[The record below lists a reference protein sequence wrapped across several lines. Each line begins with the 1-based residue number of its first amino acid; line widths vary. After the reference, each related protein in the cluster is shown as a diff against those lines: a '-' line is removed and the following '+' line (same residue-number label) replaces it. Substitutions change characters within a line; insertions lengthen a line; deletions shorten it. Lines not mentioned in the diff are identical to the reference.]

1 MKNNHKPEIRFP
13 GYTGDWEQRK
23 LGDISDIKTGPFGST
38 LHAKDYVE
46 NGTPII
52 TTEHFKNGKL
62 PLYKEGIPQVSDED
76 LERLKSYILNSED
89 IVFSRVGS
97 VDINALVT
105 EQQEG
110 WLFSGRVLR
119 VRSDEEI
126 NSQFLHY
133 ELSTD
138 RVKNDVISRA
148 VGQTMPSINTEILK
162 ETKVVIFNEKKV
174 QEKIGNFFKEIDDL
188 LTLHQQELTTLKQT
202 KQGFLQKMFPKE
214 GESVPEVRFPGFT
227 GDWEQRRL
235 DSMVDRLK
243 SYPLSRDVETSDYTG
258 YKYIHYGDIHTKV
271 ADKIDKSSN
280 LPNIKV
286 GNYELLEKGDLVL
299 ADASEDYKG
308 IATPAVITIDT
319 PYKLVSGLHT
329 IALRPKQV
337 DSLFLYYLINSPIFR
352 KYGYRVG
359 TGMKVFGI
367 SVTNL
372 LKFES
377 IFPSLEEQTKIGNFF
392 EQLDNT
398 IALHQRELDALK
410 ETKKAF
416 LQKMFA

>member
-1 MKNNHKPEIRFP
+1 MKNKCTPDIRFLGFTKNWDEHKLKDVANFIRGSFP
-13 GYTGDWEQRK
+13 QPYTNPDWYDEEHGRPFVQVADIGFDLK
-23 LGDISDIKTGPFGST
+23 LNKDTKLHISKVAEPKSRFVEAGKVVVALQGSI
-38 LHAKDYVE
+38 E
-46 NGTPII
+46 
-52 TTEHFKNGKL
+52 
-62 PLYKEGIPQVSDED
+62 
-76 LERLKSYILNSED
+76 KSI
-89 IVFSRVGS
+89 
-97 VDINALVT
+97 
-105 EQQEG
+105 
-110 WLFSGRVLR
+110 GRVAITQY
-119 VRSDEEI
+119 DA
-126 NSQFLHY
+126 FF
-133 ELSTD
+133 D
-138 RVKNDVISRA
+138 RTILIFESYK
-148 VGQTMPSINTEILK
+148 TEIDNHYFAQVIQKLFQREK
-162 ETKVVIFNEKKV
+162 EKAWGATISTITKEALSDFVIGVPNIEE
-174 QEKIGNFFKEIDDL
+174 QTKIGNFLKQLDD
-188 LTLHQQELTTLKQT
+188 TIALHQQELTILKQT

-214 GESVPEVRFPGFT
+214 GEPVPEVRFPEFT
-227 GDWEQRRL
+227 GDWKQRRL

-280 LPNIKV
+280 LPNIKA

-337 DSLFLYYLINSPIFR
+337 DSLFLYYLINSPVFR
-352 KYGYRVG
+352 KYGYRMG

-377 IFPSLEEQTKIGNFF
+377 IFPSLEEQTKIGKFF
-392 EQLDNT
+392 ERLDNT
-398 IALHQRELDALK
+398 IALHQCELDTLK